1 MRISFAHLNKRLKFI
16 CAIIMAIVLVLPLL
30 WLKDFFNNRP
40 QFPFSS
46 NQLPQGVVTFL
57 NHISVSGS
65 IFNHPN
71 KGGYLQWMVNP
82 KYKIFMDMEVP
93 FLFADEDFFMAHHAF
108 SNEEVLSKILWRYD
122 PSFISVPILI
132 ERFKGIIKKFPDYE
146 LVFFDYAEVL
156 YLNKRHYPE
165 IAAKYRIQDIDPFE
179 LSSKSIDAAL
189 QKTTKDSLLQD
200 LNKLLKIYPD
210 CLLKNQIMAMAYNKG
225 GEYKKAVPYADT
237 VIRTF
242 PESPVGYRVKGDA
255 LTGMKLYEEA
265 LSFYEMALQRLDKG
279 GKRGVYKQVGFVYAE
294 KRQNDQAYRA
304 LKKAIDPFAAETTY
318 KDLFDL
324 GAIAL
329 SVGKPQEALTLLR
342 FAQTKVPPE
351 DTLWLGKIQKHLAMI
366 KIEREK

>member
-1 MRISFAHLNKRLKFI
+1 
-16 CAIIMAIVLVLPLL
+16 
-30 WLKDFFNNRP
+30 
-40 QFPFSS
+40 
-46 NQLPQGVVTFL
+46 
-57 NHISVSGS
+57 
-65 IFNHPN
+65 
-71 KGGYLQWMVNP
+71 MVNP

-108 SNEEVLSKILWRYD
+108 GNEEVLSKILWQYD
-122 PSFISVPILI
+122 PSFISVPILS
-132 ERFKGIIKKFPDYE
+132 ERFKDIIKKFPDYE

-165 IAAKYRIQDIDPFE
+165 IAAKYRIKDIDPFE

-189 QKTTKDSLLQD
+189 RKTSKDSLLQD
-200 LNKLLKIYPD
+200 LDKLLQIYPD

-225 GEYKKAVPYADT
+225 GEYKKAVSYADA
-237 VIRTF
+237 VIRSF

-265 LSFYEMALQRLDKG
+265 LSFYQMALQRLDKE

-294 KRQNDQAYRA
+294 KKQNDQAYRA

-324 GAIAL
+324 GALAL
-329 SVGKPQEALTLLR
+329 SVGEAQEALTLLR

-366 KIEREK
+366 KIEGEK